1 MNETQ
6 LLKNLSAQLITPALF
21 QQYGQVI
28 YPNKDGKSYDAN
40 DAQLNLNNGIPRL
53 YIMRLNHPGRQFH
66 KITRHVKCTQCLGS
80 LAGKEWLIAVAPP
93 SETNK
98 PEPEKIVA
106 FRIPG
111 NCFIKLEVGT
121 WHSGPYFDDEFIDFY
136 NLELSDT
143 NVNDHETCNLL
154 STYNIQLTIN
164 NDQP

>member
-6 LLKNLSAQLITPALF
+6 TMKNLLAQLITPALF
-21 QQYGQVI
+21 QQFGQVI
-28 YPNKDGKSYDAN
+28 YPNEDGKIYDDN

-53 YIMRLNHPGRQFH
+53 YIMRLHHQGRQFH

-98 PEPEKIVA
+98 PQLDEIVA

-111 NCFIKLEVGT
+111 NCFIKLEVGA
-121 WHSGPYFDDEFIDFY
+121 WHSGPYFDDKFIDFY

-143 NVNDHETCNLL
+143 NVNDHETINLL
-154 STYNIQLTIN
+154 STYNIQLIIN
-164 NDQP
+164 N

>member
-21 QQYGQVI
+21 QEYGQVI
-28 YPNKDGKSYDAN
+28 YPNKDGKFYDAN
-40 DAQLNLNNGIPRL
+40 DAQLNLKNGIPRL
-53 YIMRLNHPGRQFH
+53 YIMRLYHQGRQFN

-93 SETNK
+93 SDSNQ
-98 PEPEKIVA
+98 PLPEKIVA

-111 NCFIKLEVGT
+111 NCFIKLEIGT

-154 STYNIQLTIN
+154 STYNMQLTIN
-164 NDQP
+164 N